1 MGFLAAKPAGS
12 IELST
17 ITFLRTAE
25 PIDQS
30 RGGFPEIS
38 QIHTKNGRWDLLV
51 ELNASSLANFDA
63 VLRRIRLVP
72 GTALWAAKRTF
83 FFHAA
88 VDEGEALT

>member
-1 MGFLAAKPAGS
+1 VGFLAAKPAALS

-38 QIHTKNGRWDLLV
+38 QIHTTNGRWDLLV
-51 ELNASSLANFDA
+51 ELSASSLGNFDA
-63 VLRRIRLVP
+63 VMRKIRLVP
-72 GTALWAAKRTF
+72 GTAL
-83 FFHAA
+83 
-88 VDEGEALT
+88 

>member
-1 MGFLAAKPAGS
+1 MVGPQDMNLQPIGHEPAALS

-38 QIHTKNGRWDLLV
+38 QISHNERPVGSAGRTQ
-51 ELNASSLANFDA
+51 
-63 VLRRIRLVP
+63 RL
-72 GTALWAAKRTF
+72 
-83 FFHAA
+83 
-88 VDEGEALT
+88 